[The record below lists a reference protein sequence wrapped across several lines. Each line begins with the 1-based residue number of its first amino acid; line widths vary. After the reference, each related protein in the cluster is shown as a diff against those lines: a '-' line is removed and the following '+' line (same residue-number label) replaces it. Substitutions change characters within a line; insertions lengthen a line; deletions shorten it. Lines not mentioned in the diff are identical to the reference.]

1 MTAVH
6 VSVTAACVWVDANSY
21 VGYDYTDYCGSR
33 LNIYSLIACKTA
45 PAIIHILNL
54 EKYY

>member
-6 VSVTAACVWVDANSY
+6 VSVTAACVWVDANRY